1 MKNDLRYA
9 EDTPTGICMAYGG
22 QHECEKWPELFPSP
36 CCWLSCTEL
45 CGAACW
51 RGNLVAERC
60 KLYKPVFN
68 LLPIIIPLRN
78 LTFSSYLY

>member
-9 EDTPTGICMAYGG
+9 EDMPIGICMAYGG

-51 RGNLVAERC
+51 RGDKVAEKC
-60 KLYKPVFN
+60 ELFEKEGKE
-68 LLPIIIPLRN
+68 
-78 LTFSSYLY
+78 